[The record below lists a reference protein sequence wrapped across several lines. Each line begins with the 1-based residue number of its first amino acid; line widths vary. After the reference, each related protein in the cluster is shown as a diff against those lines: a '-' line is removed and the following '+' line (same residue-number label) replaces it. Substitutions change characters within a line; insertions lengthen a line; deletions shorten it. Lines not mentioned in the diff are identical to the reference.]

1 MNQFEKTI
9 SQKIKSSLKNNFG
22 KENFDE
28 FRFGKYIAP
37 KQAEPKPKLG
47 VVRELKNF
55 YWKTRY
61 PRPDRTYD
69 IITDYGDKLN
79 FLFSKLNNA
88 GKELLVE
95 LIAYRILGPTKVK
108 LSINNNIYW
117 AALEK
122 AKELKSSD
130 EAIDPNFMHFILE
143 KFNLEPIGYNIEF
156 FFSEVAIAIDFIIE
170 QYAYK
175 ENDKK
180 IVGIEKDDVVLDI
193 GGCWG
198 DTALYF
204 ADKVG
209 ENGKVYSFEFIPN
222 NIKIHNVN
230 TDLNPEL
237 KKRIEVVPFPVSNVS
252 NEEIF
257 YLDNGP
263 GSKICDEDFEGRT
276 GTSTTLSID
285 DFVAQNNIKQVDF
298 IKMDIEGAEPFAL
311 QGAINTIKKH
321 KPKLAIA
328 IYHSMEDFV
337 NIPKWILD
345 LDCGYELFLGH
356 YTIHAEETVIFAKVK

>member
-1 MNQFEKTI
+1 MTLFEKAVQLKLKN
-9 SQKIKSSLKNNFG
+9 SQKNNFG
-22 KENFDE
+22 RENFDE
-28 FRFGKYIAP
+28 FRFGEFIAP
-37 KQAEPKPKLG
+37 KHDEPKPNIGLI
-47 VVRELKNF
+47 RELKNF

-61 PRPDRTYD
+61 PKPAPTYD
-69 IITDYGDKLN
+69 IITEYGDRLN
-79 FLFSKLNNA
+79 VLFSHLNNA

-108 LSINNNIYW
+108 LGVNNKKYW
-117 AALEK
+117 AALDAVK
-122 AKELKSSD
+122 KLKTSD
-130 EAIDPNFMHFILE
+130 ETIDPNFLHIILE
-143 KFNLEPIGYNIEF
+143 KFDLKAIGYNIVF
-156 FFSEVAIAIDFIIE
+156 FFSEVAIAIDFILE

-175 ENDKK
+175 ENEKV
-180 IVGIEKDDVVLDI
+180 IVGVEKNDVVFDI

-204 ADKVG
+204 ADKTG
-209 ENGKVYSFEFIPN
+209 EHGKVYSFEFIPN
-222 NIKIHNVN
+222 NIKIHNIN
-230 TDLNPEL
+230 TGLNPNLNE
-237 KKRIEVVPFPVSNVS
+237 RIEVVPFPVSNVS
-252 NEEIF
+252 DEEIF

-263 GSKICDEDFEGRT
+263 GSKINGEDFEGST
-276 GTSTTLSID
+276 GKTKTLSID
-285 DFVAQNNIKQVDF
+285 DFVAQNNITKVDF
-298 IKMDIEGAEPFAL
+298 IKMDIEGAEPIAL